1 MDYAA
6 VEDLVKSTRDIIFAK
21 RELKVSM
28 KGASDFVTDV
38 DLAISGYLKAEL
50 AALDASVGFFSEEED
65 GFLHDDC
72 WVLDPIDGTTN
83 LVYDYQLSSVS
94 LARYTDGK
102 IVYGIVYNPFT
113 DETFTAVLGKGAW
126 YNGTRRL
133 QVSDRS
139 IGQALVEFGAGSTH
153 KENTE
158 ENFKLAMEIFKQCV
172 DVRRIC
178 SSALDLCYIAAGRID
193 GYFERVL
200 KPWDVAAGSL
210 ILQEAGGVIT
220 DYAGAPLQFAEK
232 TSVVAGN
239 VPVQACLLETIQ
251 RFEREK
257 NHG

>member
-6 VEDLVKSTRDIIFAK
+6 VLALVKSTREIILSK

-38 DLAISGYLKAEL
+38 DLAVSGYLTEEL
-50 AALDASVGFFSEEED
+50 AKLDASVGFFSEEEA
-65 GFLHDDC
+65 GCLHDDC
-72 WVLDPIDGTTN
+72 WILDPIDGTTN

-94 LARYTDGK
+94 LARYVKGQ
-102 IVYGIVYNPFT
+102 IVFGVVYNPFT
-113 DETFTAVLGKGAW
+113 EETFTAVRGEGAW
-126 YNGTRRL
+126 YNGERRL
-133 QVSDRS
+133 QVSDRPVA
-139 IGQALVEFGAGSTH
+139 QALVEFGAGSTH
-153 KENTE
+153 KENAE
-158 ENFKLAMEIFKQCV
+158 ENFRLVMEIFKHCV

-210 ILQEAGGVIT
+210 ILEEAGGVIT

-232 TSVVAGN
+232 TSVIAGN
-239 VPVQACLLETIQ
+239 PAVQGYLFETVQ